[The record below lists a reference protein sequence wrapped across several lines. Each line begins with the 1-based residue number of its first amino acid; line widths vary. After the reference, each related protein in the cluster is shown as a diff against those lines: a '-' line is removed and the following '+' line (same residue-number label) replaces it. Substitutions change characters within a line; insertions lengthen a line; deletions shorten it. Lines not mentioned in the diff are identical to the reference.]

1 MESVTTPYLDF
12 DRCYRAV
19 SSRDARFDGQFIT
32 AVRTTGIYCR
42 PSCPAITPKP
52 GNVTFL
58 PTAAAAQQAGYRA
71 CRRCLP
77 DAAPGSPLWNVR
89 SDLAARAMRL
99 ISDGAVERGGVDS
112 LSASLGYSSRQLTRA
127 LTAELGAGPLA
138 LARAHR
144 AHTAR
149 ILIQTTAMPM
159 SDVAFAAGFSSIR
172 QFNDTVREVFAATP
186 STMRSEAARRAPDAA
201 PGTGTISLR
210 LPYRAPLDPTWL
222 AWFLSAHAAAGAE
235 HWSGGEYRRA
245 LRLPHG
251 IGVVATVVH
260 PGYVRADLALAD
272 MRDLAPAVA
281 RLRHLLD
288 LDADP
293 EAVDGAL
300 STDPALAPA
309 VAAAPGLRVPGN
321 VDPAELLLRTMIGQQ
336 ISLAAASTQ
345 TARLV
350 AALGDPVDDP
360 HLTHV
365 FPSPAAVAGRG
376 GEVLTGPAARVDAV
390 VGVAEAL
397 AEGTLTLHAGRTAA
411 DLRADLLSY
420 KGIGPWTADYVVM
433 RTLADP
439 DVLLGTDLVVR
450 QGARA
455 LGVDLDAGTRWT
467 PWRSYASMH
476 LWRSALA
483 ARGAYPDTSP
493 PATDLDTEDHR

>member
-1 MESVTTPYLDF
+1 VVTVTAPHLDF

-52 GNVTFL
+52 GNVSFL

-99 ISDGAVERGGVDS
+99 ISDGAVERGGVES
-112 LSASLGYSSRQLTRA
+112 LSASLGYSSRHLTRA

-149 ILIQTTAMPM
+149 LLIQTTAMPM
-159 SDVAFAAGFSSIR
+159 SDIAFAAGFSSIR
-172 QFNDTVREVFAATP
+172 QFNDTVREVFAVAP
-186 STMRSEAARRAPDAA
+186 STMRTEAAKRADAPPA
-201 PGTGTISLR
+201 KGTVSLR
-210 LPYRAPLDPTWL
+210 LPYRKPLDAGWL
-222 AWFLSAHAAAGAE
+222 AWFLSGHAVAGME
-235 HWSGGEYRRA
+235 RWSDGEYRRT
-245 LRLPHG
+245 LRLPRG
-251 IGVVATVVH
+251 CGVVALRVL
-260 PGYVRADLALAD
+260 PEYVRAELTLRD

-300 STDPALAPA
+300 AVDPALATS
-309 VAAAPGLRVPGN
+309 VRAAPGIRVPGSI
-321 VDPAELLLRTMIGQQ
+321 DADELLLRTMIGQQ

-350 AALGDPVDDP
+350 AALGAPVDDP
-360 HLTHV
+360 HLTHS
-365 FPSPAAVAGRG
+365 FPGTDVIAARGR
-376 GEVLTGPAARVDAV
+376 EVLTGPARRIDAV
-390 VGVAEAL
+390 IGVAEAL
-397 AEGTLTLHAGRTAA
+397 AAGTLTLHAGRTAE

-439 DVLLGTDLVVR
+439 DVLLDTDLVVR
-450 QGARA
+450 QGAQA
-455 LGVDLDAGTRWT
+455 TGADLTDSSRWT

-476 LWRSALA
+476 LWRNALA
-483 ARGAYPDTSP
+483 ARGALDPTP
-493 PATDLDTEDHR
+493 TPDTEDKK